1 MPDLTGTSKW
11 TLSNE
16 EVGYMVDEDTLSQD
30 AESYKVYVPNI
41 LPLIEQGDAQEIEE
55 PLDISCFINDSG
67 CAVSSVGSVKTANY
81 LIIKTKDNMEFKRP
95 ILKKGAEL
103 TIGNTGNSVNT
114 LYITNMKDE
123 SEYSDDKSVNKN
135 YKSYLYQ
142 SMGIDESD

>member
-1 MPDLTGTSKW
+1 MADLTGTSKW
-11 TLSNE
+11 TLNTE
-16 EVGYMVDEDTLSQD
+16 EVGYMVDEDALSQD

-41 LPLIEQGDAQEIEE
+41 LPLIEQGDAQEVDE
-55 PLDISCFINDSG
+55 PLDVSCFINDSA
-67 CAVSSVGSVKTANY
+67 CAVSSMGSVKTANY

-123 SEYSDDKSVNKN
+123 SEYSKDKTVNKN

-142 SMGIDESD
+142 SMGIDESE